1 MVKSLKGFILTASV
15 LVSVIFF
22 GGTYAVVSHIYD
34 ASVKENSLYV
44 SNTLA
49 QLTFSSMFQ
58 VMNKGWKR
66 SQLEEFIASTRK
78 AVADTPTTIEVYR
91 GESVTQL
98 FGPIEQDDMD
108 KQVRDAFTT
117 GATVMQ
123 ENPSSVRYI
132 FPLKAQDKCLRCH
145 ENAGLD
151 EVLGVI
157 DVQQDLTP
165 FISKAKYQFFLILI
179 LIAPIPFIAALLVVL
194 RMNRKIED
202 SMEVLE
208 NSIESINKVS
218 DLRTLE
224 LGKIDLGFSELNRIF
239 HKIEGLTGK
248 LRSVAV
254 DKDLLEFE
262 IKLLEKF
269 VITSDVVK
277 DWREYVSRLL
287 VDINQVINAY
297 TLFSIFKVDDEI
309 FDLEIFWRSTPSANT
324 KAMLERTIHASMQK
338 NPHFAGITSVNIVHN
353 VAVPSKELIDLNEQD
368 IDVQVKS
375 LLVEAPKIGGIVG
388 IGVQTE
394 MVRDETRFLVMESI
408 LSTLLN
414 VVGSVKAIYKY
425 TKDLEYYATRDPLTN
440 LYNQRVFWEML
451 EYERGRASRH
461 DYKFALLMI
470 DLDNFKLVNDT
481 HGHAFGDKF
490 LREFAVLLKNVLRT
504 EDIIARYGGD
514 EFVAIMPE
522 CDLEQAVSIASRL
535 LEAIIANSLDGPDGS
550 KVKGTASIGIAIYP
564 DHASEQKDLFL
575 FADNMM
581 YKAKSEGKSRI
592 SIPSEADLLQVFKD
606 IGEKSLI
613 IINAVEERKIIPFFQ
628 PILNVVEK
636 KVEAVEV
643 LSRISLPDGRILGAG
658 EFIEIAEKMGI
669 VHKMDYIIMEK
680 ALQTVQESGYQGL
693 IFLNLSPRALV
704 LNEFL
709 HEARRIV
716 TDSGVSP
723 ERIVLEIT
731 ERDTIRNMALLER
744 FVNDLKNEGFKLAID
759 DFGSGFSS
767 FHYLKHF
774 PIDVLKIEG
783 DFIANMVKDSKDRS
797 FVKSISMLAQ
807 ELGIRTVAEYVE
819 SEEVLDAVAACGIDL
834 AQGYH
839 IGRPLPKLVF

>member
-1 MVKSLKGFILTASV
+1 
-15 LVSVIFF
+15 
-22 GGTYAVVSHIYD
+22 
-34 ASVKENSLYV
+34 
-44 SNTLA
+44 
-49 QLTFSSMFQ
+49 
-58 VMNKGWKR
+58 
-66 SQLEEFIASTRK
+66 
-78 AVADTPTTIEVYR
+78 
-91 GESVTQL
+91 
-98 FGPIEQDDMD
+98 
-108 KQVRDAFTT
+108 
-117 GATVMQ
+117 
-123 ENPSSVRYI
+123 
-132 FPLKAQDKCLRCH
+132 
-145 ENAGLD
+145 
-151 EVLGVI
+151 
-157 DVQQDLTP
+157 
-165 FISKAKYQFFLILI
+165 
-179 LIAPIPFIAALLVVL
+179 
-194 RMNRKIED
+194 
-202 SMEVLE
+202 
-208 NSIESINKVS
+208 
-218 DLRTLE
+218 
-224 LGKIDLGFSELNRIF
+224 
-239 HKIEGLTGK
+239 
-248 LRSVAV
+248 
-254 DKDLLEFE
+254 
-262 IKLLEKF
+262 
-269 VITSDVVK
+269 
-277 DWREYVSRLL
+277 
-287 VDINQVINAY
+287 
-297 TLFSIFKVDDEI
+297 
-309 FDLEIFWRSTPSANT
+309 
-324 KAMLERTIHASMQK
+324 
-338 NPHFAGITSVNIVHN
+338 
-353 VAVPSKELIDLNEQD
+353 
-368 IDVQVKS
+368 
-375 LLVEAPKIGGIVG
+375 
-388 IGVQTE
+388 
-394 MVRDETRFLVMESI
+394 MESI

-481 HGHAFGDKF
+481 HGHAFGDKY

-535 LEAIIANSLDGPDGS
+535 LEAIIANSLDSPDGS

-581 YKAKSEGKSRI
+581 YKAKTEGKSRI
-592 SIPSEADLLQVFKD
+592 SVPSEADLLQVFKD

-680 ALQTVQESGYQGL
+680 ALQTVQESCYDGL

-709 HEARRIV
+709 HETRRIV

-723 ERIVLEIT
+723 DRIVLEIT

-744 FVNDLKNEGFKLAID
+744 FVNDLKSEGFKLAID

-819 SEEVLDAVAACGIDL
+819 SEEVLEAVAACGIDL

>member
-1 MVKSLKGFILTASV
+1 MKTLKGFILAASIF
-15 LVSVIFF
+15 VSIIFF
-22 GGTYAVVSHIYD
+22 GGTYLVVSQIYD
-34 ASVKENSLYV
+34 KSVKENALYV

-49 QLTFSSMFQ
+49 ELTFSSMFQ

-66 SQLEEFIASTRK
+66 AQLEEFIASTRK
-78 AVADTPTTIEVYR
+78 AVADTPTTIEVFR
-91 GESVTQL
+91 GEGVSQL
-98 FGPIEQDDMD
+98 FGVIP
-108 KQVRDAFTT
+108 
-117 GATVMQ
+117 Q
-123 ENPSSVRYI
+123 ENMDEAIKNAFQNGAPVMRESAAGVRYVYPI
-132 FPLKAQDKCLRCH
+132 KAQDKCLRCH

-157 DVQQDLTP
+157 DVRQDLTP
-165 FISKAKYQFFLILI
+165 FISKAKNQFLFYLL
-179 LIAPIPFIAALLVVL
+179 LLAPIPLIIALLVVL
-194 RMNRKIED
+194 RVNRKIED
-202 SMEVLE
+202 SMAVLE
-208 NSIESINKVS
+208 DSIERVNKVS

-224 LGKIDLGFSELNRIF
+224 LGEIRTGFGEFDRIF
-239 HKIEGLTGK
+239 HKVEELTGK
-248 LRSVAV
+248 LKSVAV

-269 VITSDVVK
+269 VITSEVVK
-277 DWREYVSRLL
+277 DWRDYVSRLL
-287 VDINQVINAY
+287 IDINTIINAY

-309 FDLEIFWRSTPSANT
+309 FDLEIFWRSAPSDKT
-324 KAMLERTIHASMQK
+324 KSMLERTIHDTMQE
-338 NPHFAGITSVNIVHN
+338 NPHFAGITSINIVHN
-353 VAVPSKELIDLNEQD
+353 IAHSGGPEIHLEESD
-368 IDVQVKS
+368 IEVQVKS

-388 IGVQTE
+388 IGVQAE
-394 MVRDETRFLVMESI
+394 IVRDETRFLVMESI

-451 EYERGRASRH
+451 EYEKGRAERH
-461 DYKFALLMI
+461 HYKFALLMI
-470 DLDNFKLVNDT
+470 DLDNFKTVNDT
-481 HGHAFGDKF
+481 YGHAFGDKF
-490 LREFAVLLKNVLRT
+490 LREFAGLLKKVLRT

-514 EFVAIMPE
+514 EFVAILPE
-522 CDLEQAVSIASRL
+522 SDLEQAASITTRL
-535 LEAIIANSLDGPDGS
+535 LEAINASFLPGPDGTN
-550 KVKGTASIGIAIYP
+550 VKGTASIGLAVFP
-564 DHASEQKDLFL
+564 DHADEQKDLFL

-581 YKAKSEGKSRI
+581 YKAKAQGKSRV
-592 SIPSEADLLQVFKD
+592 SIPTEEDMLEVFRD
-606 IGEKSLI
+606 IGEKSII
-613 IINAVEERKIIPFFQ
+613 IINAVEEKKVIPFFQ
-628 PILNVVEK
+628 PILNVKEK
-636 KVEAVEV
+636 RVEAVEV
-643 LSRISLPDGRILGAG
+643 LSRIELADGRILGAI
-658 EFIEIAEKMGI
+658 EFVEIAEKMGI
-669 VHKMDYIIMEK
+669 IHKMDYIIMEK

-693 IFLNLSPRALV
+693 VFLNLSPRALV

-716 TDSGVSP
+716 TNSGIAP

-731 ERDTIRNMALLER
+731 ERDTVRNMALLER
-744 FVNDLKNEGFKLAID
+744 FVNDLKMEGFKLAID

-783 DFIANMVKDSKDRS
+783 DFIANMLKDGKDRA

-819 SEEVLDAVAACGIDL
+819 SEEVLESVAASGIDL

-839 IGRPLPKLVF
+839 IGRPMPKLVF